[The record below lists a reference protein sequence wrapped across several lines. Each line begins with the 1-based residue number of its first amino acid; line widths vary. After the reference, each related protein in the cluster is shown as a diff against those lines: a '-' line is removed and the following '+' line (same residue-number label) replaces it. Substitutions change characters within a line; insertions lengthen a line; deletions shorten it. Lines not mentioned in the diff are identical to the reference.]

1 MNMWIK
7 NSNFLKKHF
16 PDFYSKATAVEY
28 TCSNLQIF
36 GLNDGNLFLQSPSCQ
51 CYLHSSYN
59 LDREMQE
66 LLREADDPEQILI
79 IFGLGM
85 GYCLDYIQK
94 HRVRYRR
101 VLILEPF
108 NNIFRELLKW
118 RDLELLLK
126 KKGVSLS
133 IFNDVRQIM
142 SQIMGQVM
150 SSRKV
155 KFIYHLSYRS
165 LYSDVFQ
172 EISRIFSDEKL
183 AFMASTTTINYFL
196 NEWTENQLISI
207 AKKQPSASVLNNKF
221 NNIPAVIVSAGPSL
235 EKRIDELKEIQDKA
249 VIIAPGTGAR
259 ICKQKGIKAH
269 MAIAMDSQKAEAYI
283 FKDSD
288 IDILVGSYRL
298 HPEVDKKFPNHLLRM
313 AISNDFIAQY
323 YHYYLDLP
331 VDIINDHASVSSS
344 AVDLAVKLGC
354 NPIILVGQDLCY
366 YDNKVHAGEEKDTLP
381 ESIRKSL
388 QEATDINGE
397 RVYTVPGFLA
407 NRRDMELLNLKYKN
421 THTIIN
427 ASEAGLGIPGI
438 PNYKFRDVIEDYI
451 ARQDIKVRRIMEE
464 ILDQP
469 GFYDIY
475 KDNDID
481 TFYQHLLDEIRNLQ
495 EMNEE
500 KRDMLEILQQL
511 IEKQSSEK
519 RMQELVASIQAINR
533 QLYSNYFFQK
543 VVMQMLNRFLI
554 YYQAG
559 VFYNFTGKNAE
570 AEAFLYYETYVYNLS
585 NRYLNIIKAITTRE
599 LNGTEEDKQYEGAN
613 LTVAVNMQE
622 LVGTTDSIRLSKDKE
637 IEDCLTIPF
646 V

>member
-7 NSNFLKKHF
+7 NSNFLKMNF
-16 PDFYSKATAVEY
+16 SNFYNKATAVDY
-28 TCSNLQIF
+28 ACNGLQVSS
-36 GLNDGNLFLQSPSCQ
+36 LTNGNLFLQSPSCR
-51 CYLHSSYN
+51 CFLHSTYN
-59 LDREMQE
+59 IDREMQE
-66 LLREADDPEQILI
+66 LLRESDDPEQILI

-94 HRVRYRR
+94 QRVRYRR

-108 NNIFRELLKW
+108 NNIFRELLKF

-133 IFNDVRQIM
+133 IFNDVRQIIP
-142 SQIMGQVM
+142 QIMGQVM
-150 SSRKV
+150 NSRKV

-165 LYSDVFQ
+165 LYSDVYQ

-207 AKKQPSASVLNNKF
+207 AKKQPTASVLNNRFK
-221 NNIPAVIVSAGPSL
+221 NIPAIIIAAGPSL
-235 EKRIDELKEIQDKA
+235 EKRIDELKEIHDKA

-283 FKDSD
+283 FKDSA

-298 HPEVDKKFPNHLLRM
+298 HPEVDKIFPNHLLRM

-323 YHYYLDLP
+323 YQYYFDLP

-381 ESIRKSL
+381 ESIRKAL
-388 QEATDINGE
+388 QEATDINGQ

-407 NRRDMELLNLKYKN
+407 NRRDMELLNLKYMN

-438 PNYKFRDVIEDYI
+438 PNHKFRDVMEHYI
-451 ARQDIKVRRIMEE
+451 AKQDINVREIMEE
-464 ILDQP
+464 ILDQLD
-469 GFYDIY
+469 FSDIY
-475 KDNDID
+475 KDNDII
-481 TFYQHLLDEIRNLQ
+481 TFYQHLLDEIKNLQ

-511 IEKQSSEK
+511 IEKPSNEK
-519 RMQELVASIQAINR
+519 RIQELVASVQAINS
-533 QLYSNYFFQK
+533 QMYSNYFFQK

-570 AEAFLYYETYVYNLS
+570 AEAFLYYETNVYNLS
-585 NRYLNIIKAITTRE
+585 NRYLNIIKIITTRE
-599 LNGTEEDKQYEGAN
+599 LNGTGEDKQYEGAN
-613 LTVAVNMQE
+613 FTVAVNMQE
-622 LVGTTDSIRLSKDKE
+622 LVGTADSIHSLKE
-637 IEDCLTIPF
+637 EEQENSLTIPF
-646 V
+646 D